1 MAAKPIGPSHMAFTC
16 RYNGRSLRLTSEIEV
31 FPAFLPSQSP
41 PQGRK
46 YQALYDTG
54 ATHSSISPK
63 VVADLGLASVG
74 AQNVGVGG
82 GTLTTTAHLVNIAL
96 PNKVMFPMMRVAQI
110 AVHAGID
117 VLIGMDILG
126 VGDFAVTLHNGRTT
140 FSFCCPSRREI
151 DFVTEVD
158 NNKIEAPAHSNKIS
172 RNSPC
177 PCGSGK
183 NIRSVTELRKTPPKF
198 QTDPLPVCLRIDP
211 ARSRR

>member
-1 MAAKPIGPSHMAFTC
+1 MTTAAKPLGLPHMAFTC
-16 RYNGRSLRLTSEIEV
+16 RYNGRSLRLTSEVEV
-31 FPAFLPSQSP
+31 FPAFLPSQP
-41 PQGRK
+41 TPQGQK

-63 VVADLGLASVG
+63 VVAELGLASVG

-82 GTLTTTAHLVNIAL
+82 GTLTTTAHLVNIGL

-110 AVHAGID
+110 ALHGGID

-126 VGDFAVTLHNGRTT
+126 AGDFAVTHHKGSTT
-140 FSFCCPSRREI
+140 FSFCCPSRRDI
-151 DFVTEVD
+151 DFVTEVSD
-158 NNKIEAPAHSNKIS
+158 SNKNPAPVHSNKVS

-183 NIRSVTELRKTPPKF
+183 KYKKCHGN
-198 QTDPLPVCLRIDP
+198 
-211 ARSRR
+211 A

>member
-1 MAAKPIGPSHMAFTC
+1 MVVTKPINVPHMAFTC
-16 RYNGRSLRLTSEIEV
+16 RYNGRSLRLTGEVEV
-31 FPAFLPSQSP
+31 FPAFSP
-41 PQGRK
+41 TQPQPQGRK

-63 VVADLGLASVG
+63 VVSDLGLASVG

-82 GTLTTTAHLVNIAL
+82 GTLATTAHLVNIGL
-96 PNKVMFPMMRVAQI
+96 PNKVMFQMMRVAQV
-110 AVHAGID
+110 AVQGGID

-126 VGDFAVTLHNGRTT
+126 VGDFAVTHHKGSTT

-151 DFVTEVD
+151 DFVAEVTD
-158 NNKIEAPAHSNKIS
+158 SNATPLHSNKIS

-183 NIRSVTELRKTPPKF
+183 KYKKCHGAT
-198 QTDPLPVCLRIDP
+198 
-211 ARSRR
+211 

>member
-1 MAAKPIGPSHMAFTC
+1 MTPHMAFTC

-31 FPAFLPSQSP
+31 FPAFQPSQTP

-63 VVADLGLASVG
+63 VVAELGLASVG

-110 AVHAGID
+110 AVQGGVDA
-117 VLIGMDILG
+117 LIGMDILG
-126 VGDFAVTLHNGRTT
+126 VGDFAVTHQNGRTT
-140 FSFCCPSRREI
+140 FSFCCPSRKEI
-151 DFVTEVD
+151 DFVTEV
-158 NNKIEAPAHSNKIS
+158 NSANTPASSNKVS

-183 NIRSVTELRKTPPKF
+183 KYKK
-198 QTDPLPVCLRIDP
+198 CHG
-211 ARSRR
+211 AA

>member
-1 MAAKPIGPSHMAFTC
+1 MTTAVKPIAIPPQAFTC
-16 RYNGRSLRLTSEIEV
+16 RYNGRSLRLTSEIEI
-31 FPAFLPSQSP
+31 FPAFDPSQP
-41 PQGRK
+41 LPQSRK

-54 ATHSSISPK
+54 ATHSSISPT

-82 GTLTTTAHLVNIAL
+82 GTLTTTVHLVNIGL

-110 AVHAGID
+110 ALHGGID
-117 VLIGMDILG
+117 ALIGMDILG
-126 VGDFAVTLHNGRTT
+126 VGDFAVTHQKGSTT

-151 DFVTEVD
+151 DFVTEVA
-158 NNKIEAPAHSNKIS
+158 APFHSNKLS

-183 NIRSVTELRKTPPKF
+183 KYKKCHGAE
-198 QTDPLPVCLRIDP
+198 
-211 ARSRR
+211 